1 MKKIYTLFS
10 AAFLFVS
17 FANATSYPGNGK
29 TGFAGPVGK
38 GSLDVTSDGINITFK
53 MNKGTG
59 GFNDALVIYIDADGA
74 TSGFATTSG
83 FLDAATGIRKAIS
96 GFDGGTQRATFNF
109 NGDFKPEYA
118 LAFQPVTSGGSSE
131 LVLLGNASHSSIS
144 SPSFTNSNNQ
154 DAADYTISIPAS
166 QIGITGTIAFH
177 FMATYISNTG
187 YRADEAIGDPM
198 TGFSQGWN
206 SYTSTTSPLSY
217 DAALPVIFS
226 AFSGTVKGNAV
237 QLTWATQTEINTKNY
252 EVQRSINGMSYTTI
266 ATIAAAN
273 NANGAA
279 YIFTDNGSIS
289 AKIYYRIRSVDFD
302 GKTNYSNAIIIRK
315 ETRLVID
322 ILGNPVQSSINLNI
336 NSSDA
341 GAYQLAL
348 YSVSG
353 IKLGSMMYSHSG
365 GSSLV
370 SMPVPANAKGQCI
383 LQVTCGNEK
392 QSIRIFIQ

>member
-1 MKKIYTLFS
+1 
-10 AAFLFVS
+10 
-17 FANATSYPGNGK
+17 
-29 TGFAGPVGK
+29 
-38 GSLDVTSDGINITFK
+38 
-53 MNKGTG
+53 
-59 GFNDALVIYIDADGA
+59 
-74 TSGFATTSG
+74 
-83 FLDAATGIRKAIS
+83 
-96 GFDGGTQRATFNF
+96 
-109 NGDFKPEYA
+109 
-118 LAFQPVTSGGSSE
+118 
-131 LVLLGNASHSSIS
+131 
-144 SPSFTNSNNQ
+144 
-154 DAADYTISIPAS
+154 
-166 QIGITGTIAFH
+166 
-177 FMATYISNTG
+177 
-187 YRADEAIGDPM
+187 
-198 TGFSQGWN
+198 
-206 SYTSTTSPLSY
+206 
-217 DAALPVIFS
+217 
-226 AFSGTVKGNAV
+226 
-237 QLTWATQTEINTKNY
+237 
-252 EVQRSINGMSYTTI
+252 MSYTTI

-336 NSSDA
+336 NCSDA

-353 IKLGSMMYSHSG
+353 IKLGSMMYSHSC

>member
-83 FLDAATGIRKAIS
+83 FLDAATGIRNAIS

-144 SPSFTNSNNQ
+144 SPSFTNSTNQ

-166 QIGITGTIAFH
+166 QIGITGPKLQ
-177 FMATYISNTG
+177 S
-187 YRADEAIGDPM
+187 RDE
-198 TGFSQGWN
+198 
-206 SYTSTTSPLSY
+206 TSL
-217 DAALPVIFS
+217 F
-226 AFSGTVKGNAV
+226 
-237 QLTWATQTEINTKNY
+237 
-252 EVQRSINGMSYTTI
+252 
-266 ATIAAAN
+266 
-273 NANGAA
+273 
-279 YIFTDNGSIS
+279 
-289 AKIYYRIRSVDFD
+289 
-302 GKTNYSNAIIIRK
+302 
-315 ETRLVID
+315 
-322 ILGNPVQSSINLNI
+322 
-336 NSSDA
+336 
-341 GAYQLAL
+341 
-348 YSVSG
+348 
-353 IKLGSMMYSHSG
+353 
-365 GSSLV
+365 
-370 SMPVPANAKGQCI
+370 VPD
-383 LQVTCGNEK
+383 
-392 QSIRIFIQ
+392 